1 MTDPPDFDDPGPLPI
16 REPSRV
22 RRVASVAIVLVLVAS
37 MVFLAWVS
45 GRGEVTVK
53 PVVGPTA
60 IATATVAHRLAVVD
74 AAGRLTTMDAD
85 GGSVVA
91 YGEAGVSY
99 RFPTWSPDGARIAA
113 VATTPTG
120 NAVHVFAVPKPNGTG
135 SASDVPTGIGPTAV
149 YEAAQ
154 GGPFYV
160 YWAPNSTTLTFLTT
174 EPNGIALRTG
184 SADGT
189 QPVHIVREAM
199 PLYWA
204 WSASDR
210 MLVHTGGEGPGAFL
224 GEVSLDGSTTA
235 DLGVQPGDFRA
246 PARSG
251 DGRYRGYIVP
261 AADAPEHVVVEGS
274 DGSARH
280 EVPVLGGGVVGF
292 GPDGDELAFIAP
304 AKAGPP
310 VTVPVGPLRVVA
322 AGSGAVRT
330 LQPGNV
336 VAFFWSPNGR
346 TIAAFRIGAPD
357 DTVALARS
365 TRPAAAAPGLALD
378 LVFVD
383 AASGSVRSR
392 TPVRLADTFT
402 AQVLPFFDQYALS
415 HRLWAPDSSAIVLPL
430 VADDAT
436 TGLAIIRP
444 DGSGVRRIAA
454 GDIGFWSP

>member
-1 MTDPPDFDDPGPLPI
+1 MIDPPDFDDPGPLPV
-16 REPSRV
+16 REPSRI
-22 RRVASVAIVLVLVAS
+22 RRVASVAIVLMLVAS

-53 PVVGPTA
+53 PVAVPTA
-60 IATATVAHRLAVVD
+60 VATARIAHRLAVVD

-85 GGSVVA
+85 GGSMVT
-91 YGEAGVSY
+91 YGQAGVAY
-99 RFPTWSPDGARIAA
+99 RFPAWSPDGTRIAA
-113 VATTPTG
+113 IATTPTG
-120 NAVHVFAVPKPNGTG
+120 NAVHAFAVPQPGVGG
-135 SASDVPTGIGPTAV
+135 SSSAAPTAIDPTAV
-149 YEAAQ
+149 YEAAV

-160 YWAPNSTTLTFLTT
+160 YWAPDSTTVTFLST
-174 EPNGIALRTG
+174 EPGGIALRLG

-189 QPVHIVREAM
+189 QQVRIVREAM

-204 WSASDR
+204 WSDTDR
-210 MLVHTGGEGPGAFL
+210 MLVHSGGDAPGAFL
-224 GEVSLDGSTTA
+224 GEVSRDGSTAA

-246 PARSG
+246 PARSR

-261 AADAPEHVVVEGS
+261 AADTPEHVVVEGS
-274 DGSARH
+274 DGSGRH

-292 GPDGDELAFIAP
+292 GPAGDELAFIAP

-310 VTVPVGPLRVVA
+310 VTVPLGPLRVVDA
-322 AGSGAVRT
+322 VSGAVRT

-336 VAFFWSPNGR
+336 IAFFWSPDGR

-365 TRPAAAAPGLALD
+365 TRPAATTPGLALD

-383 AASGSVRSR
+383 AVSGSVRSR

-402 AQVLPFFDQYALS
+402 SQVLPFFDQYALS